1 MHSQR
6 NAKLSLG
13 SVQFGMP
20 YGIANVSGVPDDHEL
35 AAILQFARDHGV
47 CSIDTAQAYGNAELR
62 LGESGAQ
69 DFKITTK
76 VLGTHSIREQLLGS
90 LGALKIPRVDT
101 VLLHDEQALLGP
113 DGSEIYDQLLDAR
126 AAGLVKHIGVS
137 VYSYDVASELVQT
150 YDLNVIQ
157 APVNVLDRR
166 FIGDSFQKLMSS
178 KGVMLQARS
187 IFLQGLLID
196 KNAATRL
203 PNHVDRVPL
212 DKWFEWIEEQGDSE
226 LEHALNFVLSLPQV
240 KSVVLGVDSVKQLA
254 QLIAAATI
262 RSPQECPEFPFS
274 PALVDPRSW

>member
-6 NAKLSLG
+6 KAKLSLG

-20 YGIANVSGVPDDHEL
+20 YGIANVSGVPDDKEL
-35 AAILQFARDHGV
+35 AAILQFARDHEVGA
-47 CSIDTAQAYGNAELR
+47 IDTAQAYGKAELR
-62 LGESGAQ
+62 LGEFGVR

-90 LGALKIPRVDT
+90 LRALQIPRVDT
-101 VLLHDEQALLGP
+101 VLLHDEEALLGP
-113 DGSEIYDQLLDAR
+113 DGPFIYDQLLDAR
-126 AAGLVKHIGVS
+126 ATGLVENIGVS
-137 VYSYDVASELVQT
+137 VYSSDVATELIQR
-150 YDLNVIQ
+150 YDLGVIQ

-166 FIGDSFQKLMSS
+166 FLEAPFQKLMSS

-196 KNAATRL
+196 KNAAARL
-203 PNHVDRVPL
+203 PTNVDRVPL
-212 DKWFEWIEEQGDSE
+212 DMWFKWTEEQVHGA
-226 LEHALNFVLSLPQV
+226 LEHALNFVLCIPEV

-254 QLIAAATI
+254 DLIAAATI
-262 RSPQECPEFPFS
+262 RYPQECPEFPFS